1 VHETSFP
8 QNISDVAFQKSRKC
22 ERKRKTYDNF
32 QDKKLYL
39 CARFGRPDMSSIP
52 SIEKRHSAPI
62 LLISIGIVTVGLLLF
77 VMNLCFGSV
86 SIPMKEIWAAVFGGE
101 SSTYRAI
108 VLDYRLP
115 QAITALLAGIGLSV
129 SGLLMQTLFCNPLA
143 DPSLLGI
150 SSGSSLGVALVIL
163 LGTAT
168 GLSVNTLALWSTFGV
183 TLAAFLGAF
192 AVLLLILALSSRLR
206 SMVSLVLVGIM
217 IAYIAGSVTDIL
229 KFFSQKEGL
238 HSFVIWGMGSFS
250 NVSKAQL
257 PFFAIAVIAGA
268 VGSFLLF
275 KTLNLLLLGE
285 RYAENLGVNIKRS
298 SMLIILASGF
308 LTALITAFCGP
319 IAFLGLAVPH
329 IARFLFKSS
338 DHKLLIPAT
347 AFIGMD
353 LALFCNL
360 IARLPSF
367 EGNLPINS
375 VTALIGAPI
384 VLWVIFHRQRFSQA
398 Q

>member
-1 VHETSFP
+1 MTLDNLDKNP
-8 QNISDVAFQKSRKC
+8 QRRS
-22 ERKRKTYDNF
+22 
-32 QDKKLYL
+32 
-39 CARFGRPDMSSIP
+39 
-52 SIEKRHSAPI
+52 HPI
-62 LLISIGIVTVGLLLF
+62 LLISFGIVAVGLLLF

-86 SIPMKEIWAAVFGGE
+86 SIPMKEIWAAVFGGDT
-101 SSTYRAI
+101 STYRTI
-108 VLDYRLP
+108 ILDYRLP

-129 SGLLMQTLFCNPLA
+129 SGLLMQTLFRNPLA

-150 SSGSSLGVALVIL
+150 SSGSSLGVALVVL

-168 GLSVNTLALWSTFGV
+168 GLSVSTLALWSTFGV
-183 TLAAFLGAF
+183 TVAAFLGAF

-217 IAYIAGSVTDIL
+217 IAYIASSVTDIL

-238 HSFVIWGMGSFS
+238 HSFVIWGLGSFS

-257 PFFAIAVIAGA
+257 PFFAATVIIGVVA
-268 VGSFLLF
+268 SFLLF

-298 SMLIILASGF
+298 SMLIILVSGF
-308 LTALITAFCGP
+308 LTAIITAFCGP

-347 AFIGMD
+347 AFLGMD

-384 VLWVIFHRQRFSQA
+384 VLWVIFHRQRFSQN
-398 Q
+398 

>member
-1 VHETSFP
+1 MTTKTEH
-8 QNISDVAFQKSRKC
+8 ISLRQ
-22 ERKRKTYDNF
+22 
-32 QDKKLYL
+32 
-39 CARFGRPDMSSIP
+39 RP
-52 SIEKRHSAPI
+52 PI
-62 LLISIGIVTVGLLLF
+62 ALITLLIIAVGVVLFLL
-77 VMNLCFGSV
+77 NLRLGSV
-86 SIPMKEIWAAVFGGE
+86 NIPHQDFVQALRGDK

-108 VLDYRLP
+108 ILDYRLP
-115 QAITALLAGIGLSV
+115 QAITALLAGIGLSI
-129 SGLLMQTLFCNPLA
+129 SGLLMQTLFRNPLA

-183 TLAAFLGAF
+183 TVAAFLGAF

-257 PFFAIAVIAGA
+257 PFFAIAVVGGTIA
-268 VGSFLLF
+268 SFLLF

-298 SMLIILASGF
+298 NMLIILVSGF
-308 LTALITAFCGP
+308 LTAIITAFCGP

-353 LALFCNL
+353 LALLCNL

-384 VLWVIFHRQRFSQA
+384 VLWVIFHRQRFSQS
-398 Q
+398 

>member
-1 VHETSFP
+1 MENQQVKYRLKPPIALISFA
-8 QNISDVAFQKSRKC
+8 IV
-22 ERKRKTYDNF
+22 
-32 QDKKLYL
+32 
-39 CARFGRPDMSSIP
+39 
-52 SIEKRHSAPI
+52 
-62 LLISIGIVTVGLLLF
+62 SIGIVLF
-77 VMNLCFGSV
+77 ALNLMIGSV
-86 SIPMKEIWAAVFGGE
+86 SIPFEEFRKAIFGGDE
-101 SSTYRAI
+101 STYSAI
-108 VLDYRLP
+108 ILDYRLP
-115 QAITALLAGIGLSV
+115 QAVTALLAGIGLSV
-129 SGLLMQTLFCNPLA
+129 SGLLMQTLFRNPLA

-150 SSGSSLGVALVIL
+150 SSGSSLGVALVVL

-168 GLSVNTLALWSTFGV
+168 GLSFSTLSLWSTFGI

-192 AVLLLILALSSRLR
+192 AVLLLILALSARLR

-238 HSFVIWGMGSFS
+238 HSFIIWGMGSFS
-250 NVSKAQL
+250 NVGKAQL
-257 PFFAIAVIAGA
+257 PFFAVAVVIGA
-268 VGSFLLF
+268 VGAFLLF

-285 RYAENLGVNIKRS
+285 RYAENLGVNIRRS
-298 SMLIILASGF
+298 SMLIILVSGF

-329 IARFLFKSS
+329 IARFLFRSS
-338 DHKLLIPAT
+338 DHKLLIPST

-375 VTALIGAPI
+375 VTALVGAPI
-384 VLWVIFHRQRFSQA
+384 VLWVIFHRQRFNHN
-398 Q
+398 

>member
-1 VHETSFP
+1 MTPSNPDIERR
-8 QNISDVAFQKSRKC
+8 RK
-22 ERKRKTYDNF
+22 
-32 QDKKLYL
+32 
-39 CARFGRPDMSSIP
+39 
-52 SIEKRHSAPI
+52 API
-62 LLISIGIVTVGLLLF
+62 LLISLGIIAVGLLLF

-86 SIPMKEIWAAVFGGE
+86 SIPMKEIWAAVFGGDDA
-101 SSTYRAI
+101 TYRAI
-108 VLDYRLP
+108 ILDYRLP

-129 SGLLMQTLFCNPLA
+129 SGLLMQTLFRNPLA

-150 SSGSSLGVALVIL
+150 SSGSSLGVAFVVL

-168 GLSVNTLALWSTFGV
+168 GLSVSTLSLWSTFGV
-183 TLAAFLGAF
+183 TIVAFLGAF
-192 AVLLLILALSSRLR
+192 AVLLLILALSSRLS
-206 SMVSLVLVGIM
+206 SMISLVLVGIM
-217 IAYIAGSVTDIL
+217 IAYIAGPVTDIL

-257 PFFAIAVIAGA
+257 PFFAIAVVVGTIGA
-268 VGSFLLF
+268 FLLF

-285 RYAENLGVNIKRS
+285 RYAENLGVNIRRS
-298 SMLIILASGF
+298 SMLIILVSGF
-308 LTALITAFCGP
+308 LTAIITAFCGP

-347 AFIGMD
+347 AFLGMD

-384 VLWVIFHRQRFSQA
+384 VLWVIFHRQKVLK
-398 Q
+398 

>member
-1 VHETSFP
+1 MTPTSP
-8 QNISDVAFQKSRKC
+8 DI
-22 ERKRKTYDNF
+22 ERRKT
-32 QDKKLYL
+32 
-39 CARFGRPDMSSIP
+39 
-52 SIEKRHSAPI
+52 API
-62 LLISIGIVTVGLLLF
+62 LLISIGIVAVGLLLF

-86 SIPMKEIWAAVFGGE
+86 SIPMKEIWTAVFGGE
-101 SSTYRAI
+101 GSTYRAI

-129 SGLLMQTLFCNPLA
+129 SGLLMQTLFRNPLA

-150 SSGSSLGVALVIL
+150 SSGSSLGVALVVL

-168 GLSVNTLALWSTFGV
+168 GLSVNTLSLWSTFGV
-183 TLAAFLGAF
+183 TVAAFVGAF

-250 NVSKAQL
+250 NVSKTQL

-268 VGSFLLF
+268 IGSFLLF

-285 RYAENLGVNIKRS
+285 RYAENLGVNIWRS

-384 VLWVIFHRQRFSQA
+384 VLWVIFHRQKVMR
-398 Q
+398 

>member
-1 VHETSFP
+1 MTP
-8 QNISDVAFQKSRKC
+8 ANPNIELR
-22 ERKRKTYDNF
+22 RT
-32 QDKKLYL
+32 
-39 CARFGRPDMSSIP
+39 
-52 SIEKRHSAPI
+52 API
-62 LLISIGIVTVGLLLF
+62 LLISIGIVAVGLLLF

-86 SIPMKEIWAAVFGGE
+86 SIPMKEIWAAVFGGND
-101 SSTYRAI
+101 STYRAI
-108 VLDYRLP
+108 VMDYRLP

-129 SGLLMQTLFCNPLA
+129 SGLLMQTLFRNPLA

-150 SSGSSLGVALVIL
+150 SSGSSLGVALVVL

-168 GLSVNTLALWSTFGV
+168 GLSVSTRSLWSTFGV
-183 TLAAFLGAF
+183 TIAAFVGAF

-257 PFFAIAVIAGA
+257 PFFAIAVVAGTI
-268 VGSFLLF
+268 GSFLLF
-275 KTLNLLLLGE
+275 KTLNLLVLGE

-384 VLWVIFHRQRFSQA
+384 VLWVIFHRQRFSQS

>member
-1 VHETSFP
+1 MSAENP
-8 QNISDVAFQKSRKC
+8 NITLRQKS
-22 ERKRKTYDNF
+22 
-32 QDKKLYL
+32 
-39 CARFGRPDMSSIP
+39 
-52 SIEKRHSAPI
+52 PI
-62 LLISIGIVTVGLLLF
+62 LLISILIFAVGIVLF
-77 VMNLCFGSV
+77 AMNLCFGSV
-86 SIPMKEIWAAVFGGE
+86 SIPMKEIWAAIFGGE

-108 VLDYRLP
+108 VMDYRLP

-129 SGLLMQTLFCNPLA
+129 SGLLMQTLFRNPLA

-150 SSGSSLGVALVIL
+150 SSGSSLGVALVVL

-168 GLSVNTLALWSTFGV
+168 GLSVSTLTLWSTFGITV
-183 TLAAFLGAF
+183 AAFVGAF

-217 IAYIAGSVTDIL
+217 IAYIAGSITDIL

-257 PFFAIAVIAGA
+257 PFFAIAVLAGA
-268 VGSFLLF
+268 IGSFLLF

-367 EGNLPINS
+367 SDI
-375 VTALIGAPI
+375 
-384 VLWVIFHRQRFSQA
+384 WHFSLLLS
-398 Q
+398 

>member
-1 VHETSFP
+1 MSTES
-8 QNISDVAFQKSRKC
+8 QNITLRQKS
-22 ERKRKTYDNF
+22 
-32 QDKKLYL
+32 
-39 CARFGRPDMSSIP
+39 PVI
-52 SIEKRHSAPI
+52 
-62 LLISIGIVTVGLLLF
+62 LISILIFAIGIVLF
-77 VMNLCFGSV
+77 AMNLCFGSV

-101 SSTYRAI
+101 GSTYRAI
-108 VLDYRLP
+108 VMDYRLP

-129 SGLLMQTLFCNPLA
+129 SGLLMQTLFRNPLA

-150 SSGSSLGVALVIL
+150 SSGSSLGVALVVL

-168 GLSVNTLALWSTFGV
+168 GLSVSTLTLWSTFGV
-183 TLAAFLGAF
+183 TVAAFVGAF

-257 PFFAIAVIAGA
+257 PFFAIAVVVGT

-384 VLWVIFHRQRFSQA
+384 VLWVIFHRQRFSQS

>member
-1 VHETSFP
+1 
-8 QNISDVAFQKSRKC
+8 VA
-22 ERKRKTYDNF
+22 
-32 QDKKLYL
+32 
-39 CARFGRPDMSSIP
+39 
-52 SIEKRHSAPI
+52 
-62 LLISIGIVTVGLLLF
+62 VGLLLF

-86 SIPMKEIWAAVFGGE
+86 SIPMKEIGAAVFGGE
-101 SSTYRAI
+101 GSTYRAI
-108 VLDYRLP
+108 ILDYRLP
-115 QAITALLAGIGLSV
+115 QAITALLVGIGLSV
-129 SGLLMQTLFCNPLA
+129 SGLLMQTLFRNPLA

-168 GLSVNTLALWSTFGV
+168 GLSVNTLSLWSTFGV
-183 TLAAFLGAF
+183 TVAAFVGAF

-257 PFFAIAVIAGA
+257 PFFAIAVVAGA
-268 VGSFLLF
+268 VASFLLF

-285 RYAENLGVNIKRS
+285 RYAENLGVNIRRS

-338 DHKLLIPAT
+338 DHKLLIPAS

-384 VLWVIFHRQRFSQA
+384 VLWVIFHRQKVLK
-398 Q
+398 

>member
-1 VHETSFP
+1 MTPTS
-8 QNISDVAFQKSRKC
+8 
-22 ERKRKTYDNF
+22 
-32 QDKKLYL
+32 
-39 CARFGRPDMSSIP
+39 PD
-52 SIEKRHSAPI
+52 IEHRQTAPI
-62 LLISIGIVTVGLLLF
+62 LLISIGIVAVGLLLF

-86 SIPMKEIWAAVFGGE
+86 SIPMKEIWASVFDGE
-101 SSTYRAI
+101 GSTYRTI

-129 SGLLMQTLFCNPLA
+129 SGLLMQTLFRNPLA

-150 SSGSSLGVALVIL
+150 SSGSSLGVALVVL

-168 GLSVNTLALWSTFGV
+168 GLSVNTLSLWSTFGV
-183 TLAAFLGAF
+183 TVAAFVGAF

-257 PFFAIAVIAGA
+257 PFFAIAVVAGTI
-268 VGSFLLF
+268 GSFLLF

-347 AFIGMD
+347 AFLGMD

-384 VLWVIFHRQRFSQA
+384 VLWVIFHRQKVLK
-398 Q
+398 

>member
-1 VHETSFP
+1 MP
-8 QNISDVAFQKSRKC
+8 QN
-22 ERKRKTYDNF
+22 
-32 QDKKLYL
+32 
-39 CARFGRPDMSSIP
+39 P
-52 SIEKRHSAPI
+52 SIVPRQTAPI
-62 LLISIGIVTVGLLLF
+62 LLISIGIVAVGLLLF

-101 SSTYRAI
+101 GSTYRAI
-108 VLDYRLP
+108 ILDYRLP

-129 SGLLMQTLFCNPLA
+129 SGLLMQTLFRNPLA

-150 SSGSSLGVALVIL
+150 SSGSSLGVALVVL

-168 GLSVNTLALWSTFGV
+168 GLSVNTLSLWSTFGV
-183 TLAAFLGAF
+183 TVAAFLGAF

-238 HSFVIWGMGSFS
+238 HSFVIWGLGSFS

-257 PFFAIAVIAGA
+257 PFFAIAIVGGTIA
-268 VGSFLLF
+268 SFLLF

-285 RYAENLGVNIKRS
+285 RYAENLGVNIRRS

-384 VLWVIFHRQRFSQA
+384 VLWVIFHRQRFSQT

>member
-1 VHETSFP
+1 MTP
-8 QNISDVAFQKSRKC
+8 IS
-22 ERKRKTYDNF
+22 
-32 QDKKLYL
+32 
-39 CARFGRPDMSSIP
+39 PD
-52 SIEKRHSAPI
+52 IEHRHTAPI
-62 LLISIGIVTVGLLLF
+62 LLISIGIIAVGLLLF

-86 SIPMKEIWAAVFGGE
+86 SIPMKEIWAAVFGGND
-101 SSTYRAI
+101 STYRAI
-108 VLDYRLP
+108 VMDYRLP

-129 SGLLMQTLFCNPLA
+129 SGLLMQTLFRNPLA

-150 SSGSSLGVALVIL
+150 SSGSSLGVALVVL

-168 GLSVNTLALWSTFGV
+168 GLSVSTLSLWSTFGV
-183 TLAAFLGAF
+183 TVAAFVGAF

-257 PFFAIAVIAGA
+257 PFFAIAVVAGA
-268 VGSFLLF
+268 VASFLLF

-285 RYAENLGVNIKRS
+285 RYAENLGVNIRRS

-384 VLWVIFHRQRFSQA
+384 VLWVIFHRQRFSQS

>member
-1 VHETSFP
+1 MTPTSP
-8 QNISDVAFQKSRKC
+8 DI
-22 ERKRKTYDNF
+22 ER
-32 QDKKLYL
+32 
-39 CARFGRPDMSSIP
+39 
-52 SIEKRHSAPI
+52 RHTAPI
-62 LLISIGIVTVGLLLF
+62 LLISLGIVAVGLLLF

-86 SIPMKEIWAAVFGGE
+86 PIPTKEIWAAVFGGDDA
-101 SSTYRAI
+101 TYRAI
-108 VLDYRLP
+108 ILDYRLP

-129 SGLLMQTLFCNPLA
+129 SGLLMQTLFRNPLA

-150 SSGSSLGVALVIL
+150 SSGSSLGVASVVL

-168 GLSVNTLALWSTFGV
+168 GLSVNTLSLWSTFGV
-183 TLAAFLGAF
+183 TVAAFVGAF

-257 PFFAIAVIAGA
+257 PFFAIAVA
-268 VGSFLLF
+268 VGSIGSFLLF

-285 RYAENLGVNIKRS
+285 RYAENLGVNIRRS

-329 IARFLFKSS
+329 IARFFFRSS

-347 AFIGMD
+347 AFLGMD

-384 VLWVIFHRQRFSQA
+384 VLWVIFHRQRYSQN

>member
-1 VHETSFP
+1 
-8 QNISDVAFQKSRKC
+8 
-22 ERKRKTYDNF
+22 
-32 QDKKLYL
+32 
-39 CARFGRPDMSSIP
+39 
-52 SIEKRHSAPI
+52 
-62 LLISIGIVTVGLLLF
+62 
-77 VMNLCFGSV
+77 
-86 SIPMKEIWAAVFGGE
+86 
-101 SSTYRAI
+101 
-108 VLDYRLP
+108 
-115 QAITALLAGIGLSV
+115 
-129 SGLLMQTLFCNPLA
+129 MQTLFRNPLA

-163 LGTAT
+163 LAGSF
-168 GLSVNTLALWSTFGV
+168 GGISVSTMALWSTFGV
-183 TLAAFLGAF
+183 TLAAFVGAF
-192 AVLLLILALSSRLR
+192 LVLLLILALSSRLR

-257 PFFAIAVIAGA
+257 PFFAVTVVVGA
-268 VGSFLLF
+268 IGSFLLF

-285 RYAENLGVNIKRS
+285 RYAENLGVNIRRS
-298 SMLIILASGF
+298 SMLIILVSGF
-308 LTALITAFCGP
+308 LTAIITAFCGP

-329 IARFLFKSS
+329 IARFLFHSS

-347 AFIGMD
+347 AFLGMD

-384 VLWVIFHRQRFSQA
+384 VLWVIFHRQKVLR
-398 Q
+398 

>member
-1 VHETSFP
+1 MTTETV
-8 QNISDVAFQKSRKC
+8 IRRSR
-22 ERKRKTYDNF
+22 
-32 QDKKLYL
+32 Q
-39 CARFGRPDMSSIP
+39 
-52 SIEKRHSAPI
+52 PI
-62 LLISIGIVTVGLLLF
+62 ALISVAIIAVGLVLF
-77 VMNLCFGSV
+77 ALNLMIGSV
-86 SIPMKEIWAAVFGGE
+86 SIPFEEFRKAVFGGNE
-101 SSTYRAI
+101 STYRAI
-108 VLDYRLP
+108 ILDYRLP

-129 SGLLMQTLFCNPLA
+129 SGLLMQTLFRNPLA

-150 SSGSSLGVALVIL
+150 SSGSSLGVALVVL

-168 GLSVNTLALWSTFGV
+168 GLSFSTLSLWSTFGITV
-183 TLAAFLGAF
+183 AAFLGSF
-192 AVLLLILALSSRLR
+192 AVLLLILALSAKLR

-238 HSFVIWGMGSFS
+238 HSFIIWGMGSFS
-250 NVSKAQL
+250 NVGKSQL
-257 PFFAIAVIAGA
+257 PFFAVSVVIGTIGA
-268 VGSFLLF
+268 FLLF

-285 RYAENLGVNIKRS
+285 RYAENLGVNLKRS
-298 SMLIILASGF
+298 SMLIILVSGF

-384 VLWVIFHRQRFSQA
+384 VLWVIFHRQKVLK
-398 Q
+398 

>member
-1 VHETSFP
+1 M
-8 QNISDVAFQKSRKC
+8 AF
-22 ERKRKTYDNF
+22 
-32 QDKKLYL
+32 
-39 CARFGRPDMSSIP
+39 
-52 SIEKRHSAPI
+52 
-62 LLISIGIVTVGLLLF
+62 VV
-77 VMNLCFGSV
+77 
-86 SIPMKEIWAAVFGGE
+86 
-101 SSTYRAI
+101 
-108 VLDYRLP
+108 
-115 QAITALLAGIGLSV
+115 
-129 SGLLMQTLFCNPLA
+129 
-143 DPSLLGI
+143 
-150 SSGSSLGVALVIL
+150 L

-168 GLSVNTLALWSTFGV
+168 GLSVSTLSLWSTFGV
-183 TLAAFLGAF
+183 TIAAFLGAF

-238 HSFVIWGMGSFS
+238 HSFVIWGLGSFS

-257 PFFAIAVIAGA
+257 PFFAIAVA
-268 VGSFLLF
+268 VGTIGSFLLF

-285 RYAENLGVNIKRS
+285 RYAENLGVNIRRS

-347 AFIGMD
+347 AFLGMD

-384 VLWVIFHRQRFSQA
+384 VLWVIFHRQRFSHN
-398 Q
+398 

>member
-1 VHETSFP
+1 MTNP
-8 QNISDVAFQKSRKC
+8 NI
-22 ERKRKTYDNF
+22 ERQT
-32 QDKKLYL
+32 
-39 CARFGRPDMSSIP
+39 
-52 SIEKRHSAPI
+52 API
-62 LLISIGIVTVGLLLF
+62 LLISIGIFAVGLLLF

-86 SIPMKEIWAAVFGGE
+86 SIPMKEIWAAVFVGE
-101 SSTYRAI
+101 GSTYRAI
-108 VLDYRLP
+108 ILDYRLP

-129 SGLLMQTLFCNPLA
+129 SGLLMQTLFRNPLA

-150 SSGSSLGVALVIL
+150 SSGSSLGVALVVL

-168 GLSVNTLALWSTFGV
+168 GLSVSTLALWSTFGV
-183 TLAAFLGAF
+183 TVAAFLGAF

-217 IAYIAGSVTDIL
+217 IAYIASSVTDIL

-238 HSFVIWGMGSFS
+238 HSFVIWGLGSFS

-257 PFFAIAVIAGA
+257 PFFAATVIIGVVA
-268 VGSFLLF
+268 SFLLF

-298 SMLIILASGF
+298 SMLIILVSGF
-308 LTALITAFCGP
+308 LTAIITAFCGP

-329 IARFLFKSS
+329 IARFLFRSS

-347 AFIGMD
+347 AFLGMD

-384 VLWVIFHRQRFSQA
+384 VLWVIFHRQRFNHN
-398 Q
+398 

>member
-1 VHETSFP
+1 MTNP
-8 QNISDVAFQKSRKC
+8 NI
-22 ERKRKTYDNF
+22 ERQT
-32 QDKKLYL
+32 
-39 CARFGRPDMSSIP
+39 
-52 SIEKRHSAPI
+52 API
-62 LLISIGIVTVGLLLF
+62 LLISIGIFAAGLLLF

-86 SIPMKEIWAAVFGGE
+86 SIPMNEIWAAVFG
-101 SSTYRAI
+101 SDTSTYRTI
-108 VLDYRLP
+108 ILDYRLP

-129 SGLLMQTLFCNPLA
+129 SGLLMQTLFRNPLA

-150 SSGSSLGVALVIL
+150 SSGSSLGVALVVL

-168 GLSVNTLALWSTFGV
+168 GLSVSTLALWSTFGV
-183 TLAAFLGAF
+183 TVAAFLGAF

-217 IAYIAGSVTDIL
+217 IAYIASSVTDIL

-238 HSFVIWGMGSFS
+238 HSFVIWGLGSFS

-257 PFFAIAVIAGA
+257 PFFAATVIIGVVA
-268 VGSFLLF
+268 SFLLF

-298 SMLIILASGF
+298 SMLIILVSGF
-308 LTALITAFCGP
+308 LTAIITAFCGP

-329 IARFLFKSS
+329 IARFLFRSS

-347 AFIGMD
+347 AFLGMD

-384 VLWVIFHRQRFSQA
+384 VLWVIFHRQRFSQN
-398 Q
+398 

>member
-1 VHETSFP
+1 
-8 QNISDVAFQKSRKC
+8 
-22 ERKRKTYDNF
+22 
-32 QDKKLYL
+32 
-39 CARFGRPDMSSIP
+39 M
-52 SIEKRHSAPI
+52 
-62 LLISIGIVTVGLLLF
+62 ISIVIVAVGVVLF
-77 VMNLCFGSV
+77 VLNLMLGSV
-86 SIPMKEIWAAVFGGE
+86 SIPFEEFTKAVFKGE
-101 SSTYRAI
+101 ESTFRAI
-108 VLDYRLP
+108 ILDYRLP

-129 SGLLMQTLFCNPLA
+129 SGLLMQTLFRNPLA

-150 SSGSSLGVALVIL
+150 SSGSSLGVALVVL

-168 GLSVNTLALWSTFGV
+168 GLPVSTLALWSTFGV
-183 TLAAFLGAF
+183 TVAAFVGAF
-192 AVLLLILALSSRLR
+192 LVLMLILALSTRLR

-257 PFFAIAVIAGA
+257 PFFAVTILIGVVGA
-268 VGSFLLF
+268 FLLF

-298 SMLIILASGF
+298 SMLIILVSGF
-308 LTALITAFCGP
+308 LTAIITAFCGP

-329 IARFLFKSS
+329 IARFLFRSS

-347 AFIGMD
+347 AFLGMD

-384 VLWVIFHRQRFSQA
+384 VLWVIFHRQKVLK
-398 Q
+398 

>member
-1 VHETSFP
+1 MTP
-8 QNISDVAFQKSRKC
+8 ANPDI
-22 ERKRKTYDNF
+22 ER
-32 QDKKLYL
+32 
-39 CARFGRPDMSSIP
+39 
-52 SIEKRHSAPI
+52 RHKAPI
-62 LLISIGIVTVGLLLF
+62 LLISLGIIAIGLLLF

-86 SIPMKEIWAAVFGGE
+86 SIPMKEIWAAVIGGDDA
-101 SSTYRAI
+101 TYRAI

-129 SGLLMQTLFCNPLA
+129 SGLLMQTLFRNPLA

-150 SSGSSLGVALVIL
+150 SSGSSLGVALVVL

-168 GLSVNTLALWSTFGV
+168 GFSVSTLSLWSTFGV
-183 TLAAFLGAF
+183 TVAAFVGAF

-257 PFFAIAVIAGA
+257 PFFAIAVMAGA
-268 VGSFLLF
+268 IGSFLLF

-384 VLWVIFHRQRFSQA
+384 VLWVIFHRQRFSQS

>member
-1 VHETSFP
+1 MTPTSP
-8 QNISDVAFQKSRKC
+8 DI
-22 ERKRKTYDNF
+22 ERRRT
-32 QDKKLYL
+32 
-39 CARFGRPDMSSIP
+39 
-52 SIEKRHSAPI
+52 API
-62 LLISIGIVTVGLLLF
+62 LLISLGIVAVGLLLF

-101 SSTYRAI
+101 GSTYRAI

-129 SGLLMQTLFCNPLA
+129 SGLLMQTLFRNPLA

-150 SSGSSLGVALVIL
+150 SSGSSLGVALVVL

-168 GLSVNTLALWSTFGV
+168 GLSVSTLSLWSTFGV
-183 TLAAFLGAF
+183 TVAAFVGAF

-206 SMVSLVLVGIM
+206 SMVGLVLVGIM
-217 IAYIAGSVTDIL
+217 IAYIAGSITDIL

-257 PFFAIAVIAGA
+257 PFFAIAVVAGTI
-268 VGSFLLF
+268 GSFLLF

-285 RYAENLGVNIKRS
+285 RYAENLGVNIRRS

-360 IARLPSF
+360 IARMPFF
-367 EGNLPINS
+367 ENNLPINS

-384 VLWVIFHRQRFSQA
+384 VLWVIFHRQKVLK
-398 Q
+398 

>member
-1 VHETSFP
+1 MSAENP
-8 QNISDVAFQKSRKC
+8 NITLRQKS
-22 ERKRKTYDNF
+22 
-32 QDKKLYL
+32 
-39 CARFGRPDMSSIP
+39 
-52 SIEKRHSAPI
+52 PI
-62 LLISIGIVTVGLLLF
+62 LLISILIFAVGIVLF
-77 VMNLCFGSV
+77 AMNLCFGSV

-101 SSTYRAI
+101 GSTYRAI
-108 VLDYRLP
+108 VMDYRLP

-129 SGLLMQTLFCNPLA
+129 SGLLMQTLFRNPLA

-150 SSGSSLGVALVIL
+150 SSGSSLGVALVVL

-168 GLSVNTLALWSTFGV
+168 GLSVSTLTLWSTFGITV
-183 TLAAFLGAF
+183 AAFVGAF

-217 IAYIAGSVTDIL
+217 IAYIAGSITDIL

-250 NVSKAQL
+250 NVNKAQL
-257 PFFAIAVIAGA
+257 PFFAIAVLVGSI
-268 VGSFLLF
+268 GSFLLF

-338 DHKLLIPAT
+338 NHKLLIPAT

-367 EGNLPINS
+367 EGSLPINS

-384 VLWVIFHRQRFSQA
+384 VLWVIFHRQRFSQT

>member
-1 VHETSFP
+1 MTP
-8 QNISDVAFQKSRKC
+8 ANPDI
-22 ERKRKTYDNF
+22 ER
-32 QDKKLYL
+32 
-39 CARFGRPDMSSIP
+39 
-52 SIEKRHSAPI
+52 RHKAPI
-62 LLISIGIVTVGLLLF
+62 LLISLGIIAIGLLLF

-86 SIPMKEIWAAVFGGE
+86 SIPMKEIWAAVFGGDDA
-101 SSTYRAI
+101 TYRTI

-115 QAITALLAGIGLSV
+115 QTITALLAGIGLSV
-129 SGLLMQTLFCNPLA
+129 SGLLMQTLFRNPLA

-150 SSGSSLGVALVIL
+150 SSGSSLGVALVVL

-168 GLSVNTLALWSTFGV
+168 GFSVSTLSLWSTFGV
-183 TLAAFLGAF
+183 TVAAFVGAF

-257 PFFAIAVIAGA
+257 PFFAIAVMAGTI
-268 VGSFLLF
+268 GSFLLF

-384 VLWVIFHRQRFSQA
+384 VLWVIFHRQKVLR
-398 Q
+398 

>member
-1 VHETSFP
+1 MTA
-8 QNISDVAFQKSRKC
+8 QNPNI
-22 ERKRKTYDNF
+22 ERRQT
-32 QDKKLYL
+32 
-39 CARFGRPDMSSIP
+39 
-52 SIEKRHSAPI
+52 API
-62 LLISIGIVTVGLLLF
+62 LLISIGIVAIGLLLF

-86 SIPMKEIWAAVFGGE
+86 SIPMNEIWAAVFGGDT
-101 SSTYRAI
+101 STYRAI
-108 VLDYRLP
+108 ILDYRLP

-129 SGLLMQTLFCNPLA
+129 SGLLMQTLFRNPLA

-150 SSGSSLGVALVIL
+150 SSGSSLGVALVVL

-168 GLSVNTLALWSTFGV
+168 GLSVSTLALWSTFGV
-183 TLAAFLGAF
+183 TVAAFLGAF

-217 IAYIAGSVTDIL
+217 IAYIASSVTDIL

-238 HSFVIWGMGSFS
+238 HSFVIWGLGSFS

-257 PFFAIAVIAGA
+257 PFFAATVIMGTIGA
-268 VGSFLLF
+268 FLLF

-285 RYAENLGVNIKRS
+285 RYAENLGVNIKQS
-298 SMLIILASGF
+298 SMLIILVSGF
-308 LTALITAFCGP
+308 LTAIITAFCGP

-329 IARFLFKSS
+329 IARFLFRSS

-347 AFIGMD
+347 AFLGMD

-384 VLWVIFHRQRFSQA
+384 VLWVIFHRQRFSQN
-398 Q
+398 

>member
-1 VHETSFP
+1 MTPASP
-8 QNISDVAFQKSRKC
+8 DI
-22 ERKRKTYDNF
+22 ER
-32 QDKKLYL
+32 
-39 CARFGRPDMSSIP
+39 
-52 SIEKRHSAPI
+52 RHQAPI
-62 LLISIGIVTVGLLLF
+62 LLISFGIVAVGLLLF

-86 SIPMKEIWAAVFGGE
+86 SIPMKEIWVAVFGGDDA
-101 SSTYRAI
+101 TYRAI

-129 SGLLMQTLFCNPLA
+129 SGLLMQTLFRNPLA

-150 SSGSSLGVALVIL
+150 SSGASLGVALVVLVAGSFGGIAVS
-163 LGTAT
+163 T
-168 GLSVNTLALWSTFGV
+168 LSLWSTFGV
-183 TLAAFLGAF
+183 ALAAFVGAF

-217 IAYIAGSVTDIL
+217 IAYLAGSITDIL

-257 PFFAIAVIAGA
+257 PFFAIAVVAGTI
-268 VGSFLLF
+268 GSFLLF

-285 RYAENLGVNIKRS
+285 RYAENLGVNIRRS

-384 VLWVIFHRQRFSQA
+384 VLWVIFHRQKVLK
-398 Q
+398 

>member
-1 VHETSFP
+1 MKPTSTDIVP
-8 QNISDVAFQKSRKC
+8 RSQ
-22 ERKRKTYDNF
+22 
-32 QDKKLYL
+32 
-39 CARFGRPDMSSIP
+39 
-52 SIEKRHSAPI
+52 API
-62 LLISIGIVTVGLLLF
+62 LLISIGIVAVGLLLF

-101 SSTYRAI
+101 GSTYRAI
-108 VLDYRLP
+108 IMDYRLP

-129 SGLLMQTLFCNPLA
+129 SGLLMQTLFRNPLA

-150 SSGSSLGVALVIL
+150 SSGSSLGVALVVL

-168 GLSVNTLALWSTFGV
+168 GLSVNTLTLWSTFGV
-183 TLAAFLGAF
+183 TVAAFVGAF

-257 PFFAIAVIAGA
+257 PFFAIAVVAGA
-268 VGSFLLF
+268 IGSFFLF

-285 RYAENLGVNIKRS
+285 RYAENLGVNIKQS
-298 SMLIILASGF
+298 SILIILASGF

-367 EGNLPINS
+367 EGNLPVNS

-384 VLWVIFHRQRFSQA
+384 VLWVIFHRQKVLK
-398 Q
+398 

>member
-1 VHETSFP
+1 
-8 QNISDVAFQKSRKC
+8 VA
-22 ERKRKTYDNF
+22 
-32 QDKKLYL
+32 
-39 CARFGRPDMSSIP
+39 I
-52 SIEKRHSAPI
+52 
-62 LLISIGIVTVGLLLF
+62 GLLLF

-86 SIPMKEIWAAVFGGE
+86 SIPMKEIWAAVFSGE
-101 SSTYRAI
+101 GSTYRAI

-115 QAITALLAGIGLSV
+115 QAITALLVGIGLSV
-129 SGLLMQTLFCNPLA
+129 SGLLMQTLFRNPLA

-168 GLSVNTLALWSTFGV
+168 GLSVNTLSLWSTFGV
-183 TLAAFLGAF
+183 TVAAFVGAF
-192 AVLLLILALSSRLR
+192 AVLLLILALSLRLR

-257 PFFAIAVIAGA
+257 PFFAIAVVAGA
-268 VGSFLLF
+268 VASFLLF

-285 RYAENLGVNIKRS
+285 RYAENLGVNIRRS

-338 DHKLLIPAT
+338 DHKLLIPAS

-384 VLWVIFHRQRFSQA
+384 VLWVIFHRQKVLK
-398 Q
+398 

>member
-1 VHETSFP
+1 MTAEATHIT
-8 QNISDVAFQKSRKC
+8 
-22 ERKRKTYDNF
+22 RKR
-32 QDKKLYL
+32 
-39 CARFGRPDMSSIP
+39 P
-52 SIEKRHSAPI
+52 PI
-62 LLISIGIVTVGLLLF
+62 ALISIGIIAVGILLF
-77 VMNLCFGSV
+77 ALNLRYGSV
-86 SIPMKEIWAAVFGGE
+86 AIPWKEFWNALFGGDT
-101 SSTYRAI
+101 STYRSII
-108 VLDYRLP
+108 VEYRLP

-129 SGLLMQTLFCNPLA
+129 SGLLMQTLFRNPLA

-150 SSGSSLGVALVIL
+150 SSGSSLGVAFVVL
-163 LGTAT
+163 LAGSF
-168 GLSVNTLALWSTFGV
+168 GGISVSTISLWSTFGV
-183 TLAAFLGAF
+183 TIAAFLGAF
-192 AVLLLILALSSRLR
+192 AVLLLILALSSRLK

-238 HSFVIWGMGSFS
+238 HSFVIWGLGSFS
-250 NVSKAQL
+250 NVSMAQM
-257 PFFAIAVIAGA
+257 PFFAIAVAIGTIA
-268 VGSFLLF
+268 SFLLF

-285 RYAENLGVNIKRS
+285 HYAENLGVNIKRS
-298 SMLIILASGF
+298 SMLIILVSGF

-329 IARFLFKSS
+329 IARFLFRSS

-347 AFIGMD
+347 AFLGMD

-384 VLWVIFHRQRFSQA
+384 VLWVIFHRQRYTKTL
-398 Q
+398 

>member
-1 VHETSFP
+1 MA
-8 QNISDVAFQKSRKC
+8 SDTDTTIR
-22 ERKRKTYDNF
+22 RKTPPIA
-32 QDKKLYL
+32 LV
-39 CARFGRPDMSSIP
+39 SI
-52 SIEKRHSAPI
+52 AI
-62 LLISIGIVTVGLLLF
+62 LAVGIVLF
-77 VMNLCFGSV
+77 VLNLRYGSV
-86 SIPMKEIWAAVFGGE
+86 SIPWNEFWDGLFHCDT
-101 SSTYRAI
+101 STYRAI
-108 VLDYRLP
+108 ILDYRLP

-129 SGLLMQTLFCNPLA
+129 SGLLMQTLFRNPLA

-150 SSGSSLGVALVIL
+150 SSGASLGVALVVL
-163 LGTAT
+163 LAGSFGGFTV
-168 GLSVNTLALWSTFGV
+168 STLGLWSTFGI
-183 TLAAFLGAF
+183 TLAAFVGAF

-257 PFFAIAVIAGA
+257 PFFAIAVA
-268 VGSFLLF
+268 VGTIGSFLLF

-347 AFIGMD
+347 AFLGMD

-384 VLWVIFHRQRFSQA
+384 VLWVIFHRQKVNHIQ
-398 Q
+398 